1 MSYCEAS
8 DILTNLQMTTDEV
21 PEALRT
27 KAVTKADAKIN
38 SILPS
43 SIIDA
48 ITALGTTPAIIK
60 SIAEDIGG
68 YYVMRGLYSA
78 ENPNRTEWLG
88 EYKDAI
94 SLLKDIRDGKAQID
108 DITVD
113 DQQILS
119 NTEDYKS
126 TFDTRDETNWG
137 VDSDRVDDLGDEAD
151 D

>member
-1 MSYCEAS
+1 MSYCSAS
-8 DILTNLQMTTDEV
+8 DILTNLQMTEAEV

-43 SIIDA
+43 EIVTA
-48 ITALGTTPAIIK
+48 IASSTPEVIK
-60 SIAEDIGG
+60 SIAEDIGA

-78 ENPNRTEWLG
+78 ENPNRTEWLN

-94 SLLKDIRDGKAQID
+94 QSLIDIRDGKAEID
-108 DITVD
+108 GITIEE
-113 DQQILS
+113 QQILS
-119 NTEDYKS
+119 STEDYKS
-126 TFDTRDETNWG
+126 TFDTRDETTWG
-137 VDSDRVDDLGDEAD
+137 VDSDRIDDLGDEAD

>member
-1 MSYCEAS
+1 MSYCSAS
-8 DILTNLQMTTDEV
+8 DILTNLQMTEAEV

-43 SIIDA
+43 EIVTA
-48 ITALGTTPAIIK
+48 IESSTPEVIK
-60 SIAEDIGG
+60 SIAEDIGA

-78 ENPNRTEWLG
+78 ENPNRTEWLN

-94 SLLKDIRDGKAQID
+94 QSLIDIRDGKAEID
-108 DITVD
+108 GITIEE
-113 DQQILS
+113 QQILS
-119 NTEDYKS
+119 STEDYKS
-126 TFDTRDETNWG
+126 TFDTRDETTWG
-137 VDSDRVDDLGDEAD
+137 VDSDRIDDLEDEAD

>member
-1 MSYCEAS
+1 MSYCSAS
-8 DILTNLQMTTDEV
+8 DILTNLQMTEAEV

-43 SIIDA
+43 EIVTA
-48 ITALGTTPAIIK
+48 IESSTPEVIK
-60 SIAEDIGG
+60 SIAEDIGA

-78 ENPNRTEWLG
+78 ENPNRTEWLN

-94 SLLKDIRDGKAQID
+94 QSLIDIRDGKAEID
-108 DITVD
+108 GITID
-113 DQQILS
+113 EQQILS
-119 NTEDYKS
+119 STEDYKS
-126 TFDTRDETNWG
+126 TFDTRDETTWG
-137 VDSDRVDDLGDEAD
+137 VDSDRIDDLEDEAD

>member
-1 MSYCEAS
+1 MSYCSAS
-8 DILTNLQMTTDEV
+8 DILTNLQMTEAEV

-43 SIIDA
+43 EIVTA
-48 ITALGTTPAIIK
+48 IASSTPEVIK
-60 SIAEDIGG
+60 SIAEDIGA

-78 ENPNRTEWLG
+78 ENPNRTEWLN

-94 SLLKDIRDGKAQID
+94 QSLIDIRDGKAEID
-108 DITVD
+108 GITID
-113 DQQILS
+113 EQQILS
-119 NTEDYKS
+119 STEDYKS
-126 TFDTRDETNWG
+126 TFDTRDETTWG
-137 VDSDRVDDLGDEAD
+137 VDSDRIDDLGDEAD